1 MVTPPDPELPLLD
14 FFEDEEAGFGFFGR
28 ADEGI
33 RVGAVFEILPAG
45 AAAGLLDGVT
55 VLGEPESV
63 P

>member
-1 MVTPPDPELPLLD
+1 MLD

-45 AAAGLLDGVT
+45 AAAGFLDV
-55 VLGEPESV
+55 VLVVLEPESV